1 MSLVTQRMEEHAAV
15 LEATKALIPDIEKAG
30 ALIKE
35 ALASGHKILFC
46 GNGGSAADS
55 QHLAAEIVGRFQK
68 ERPAF
73 PAIALTVDTS
83 ILTAVGNDYG
93 FDTVFRRQVHALGE
107 KGDILVGISK
117 IGRAHV

>member
-46 GNGGSAADS
+46 GNGGSAAD
-55 QHLAAEIVGRFQK
+55 F
-68 ERPAF
+68 
-73 PAIALTVDTS
+73 
-83 ILTAVGNDYG
+83 Y
-93 FDTVFRRQVHALGE
+93 
-107 KGDILVGISK
+107 
-117 IGRAHV
+117 

>member
-68 ERPAF
+68 NGRP
-73 PAIALTVDTS
+73 S
-83 ILTAVGNDYG
+83 
-93 FDTVFRRQVHALGE
+93 RQLP
-107 KGDILVGISK
+107 
-117 IGRAHV
+117 